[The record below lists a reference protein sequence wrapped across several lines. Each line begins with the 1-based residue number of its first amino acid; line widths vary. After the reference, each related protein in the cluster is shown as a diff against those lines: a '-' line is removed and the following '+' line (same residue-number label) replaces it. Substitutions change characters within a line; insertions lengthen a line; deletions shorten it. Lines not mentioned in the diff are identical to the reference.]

1 MAGAVPAPRHGAKRS
16 LGRGRG
22 VSLCRFGH
30 CPRGGRGCAGI
41 PVLGAALGLGM
52 VLPRDAVSVLTGV
65 FPLPAPEGLGGD
77 TLLDVGC
84 GPTIYQLLSACER
97 FQEIVAMDYT
107 PQNRQELESWLR
119 NEPGAFDWRP
129 VVQYVCELEGDR

>member
-1 MAGAVPAPRHGAKRS
+1 MQIRALSPLRSGLCWDPGAWGGMAG
-16 LGRGRG
+16 LGT
-22 VSLCRFGH
+22 
-30 CPRGGRGCAGI
+30 
-41 PVLGAALGLGM
+41 
-52 VLPRDAVSVLTGV
+52 VLPRDTVPVLTGA

>member
-1 MAGAVPAPRHGAKRS
+1 MQIRALSLLGTGWGLCWDPGTRGSIAGLGEACGRFCPGTRS
-16 LGRGRG
+16 LSSPGSSR
-22 VSLCRFGH
+22 
-30 CPRGGRGCAGI
+30 CP
-41 PVLGAALGLGM
+41 P
-52 VLPRDAVSVLTGV
+52 T
-65 FPLPAPEGLGGD
+65 EGLGGD

-107 PQNRQELESWLR
+107 PQNRRELESWLR